1 VAVLGL
7 SYKANLKVST
17 LSPIIDFCKFMKKN
31 KKVVNLFDPYFN
43 NEETLKITN
52 CKKINKFPT
61 SLKNYDCVVF
71 AVGHSFFIKNKNKIL
86 KNLNCKIFFDNTG
99 HFSNNEKYLNSK
111 NIKYKL
117 AGSNQWL

>member
-1 VAVLGL
+1 
-7 SYKANLKVST
+7 
-17 LSPIIDFCKFMKKN
+17 MKKN